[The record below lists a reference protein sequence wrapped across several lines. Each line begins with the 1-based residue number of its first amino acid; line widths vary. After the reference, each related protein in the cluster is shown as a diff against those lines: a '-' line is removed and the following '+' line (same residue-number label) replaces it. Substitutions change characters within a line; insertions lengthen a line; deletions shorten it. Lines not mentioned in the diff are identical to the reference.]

1 LYKLLLLAALA
12 ASTSTSAYSA
22 EPTPQLSPA
31 AEQDVRCLA
40 LVLVAVSMEKDQ
52 AKQQGM
58 IAEAWYF
65 AGRLD
70 AEAPGIAL
78 KPALTGGLDSI
89 KGNPQAKEIGAACD
103 AAFQKRGDDL
113 KNLGG

>member
-12 ASTSTSAYSA
+12 APFSTPAFSTERSPPLSA
-22 EPTPQLSPA
+22 A

-40 LVLVAVSMEKDQ
+40 LGLVGVSMEKDQ
-52 AKQQGM
+52 TKQQGM
-58 IAEAWYF
+58 IAETWYF

-70 AEAPGIAL
+70 AEAPGLAL
-78 KPALTGGLDSI
+78 KPALTGALDSMN
-89 KGNPQAKEIGAACD
+89 GNPKAKETGAACD

-113 KNLGG
+113 KNIGG